1 MNAFKQLRTMFY
13 MGTNWTTILIVLAA
27 GYVFFNYT
35 SVGQNLSNQFLQR
48 TGIALGSGKG
58 NAGQPGSVGL
68 F

>member
-1 MNAFKQLRTMFY
+1 MFY

-35 SVGQNLSNQFLQR
+35 AVGQNLSNQFLQR

-58 NAGQPGSVGL
+58 NPGQPGSVGL